1 MKQFL
6 GFAHICLKGFLPSK
20 CNQCVIAEHMEG
32 TIKQNPAA
40 EIDISIRCATP
51 RSEKREGYEQCG
63 TSFVNAHQIGNT
75 TKQAG
80 RELRQRDEEGKK
92 E

>member
-51 RSEKREGYEQCG
+51 RSEKQKDM
-63 TSFVNAHQIGNT
+63 SNAGQV
-75 TKQAG
+75 
-80 RELRQRDEEGKK
+80 L
-92 E
+92 